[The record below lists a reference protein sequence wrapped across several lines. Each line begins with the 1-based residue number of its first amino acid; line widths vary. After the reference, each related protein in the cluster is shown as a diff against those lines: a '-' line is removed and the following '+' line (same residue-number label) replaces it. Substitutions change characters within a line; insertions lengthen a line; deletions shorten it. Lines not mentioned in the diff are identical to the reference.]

1 MKTGCCNK
9 FLQQPVSYLLRKN
22 YLRAGAVPAGL
33 EGLFTDVG
41 RYGAVP
47 AELEG
52 LFTDVGR
59 YGPVPAGL
67 DGLTTEVFSV
77 LETTTF
83 LGLFGRFTVVVVV
96 F

>member
-1 MKTGCCNK
+1 METGCCNK

-22 YLRAGAVPAGL
+22 YLRAGDVPAGL
-33 EGLFTDVG
+33 D
-41 RYGAVP
+41 
-47 AELEG
+47 G

-83 LGLFGRFTVVVVV
+83 LGLFGRFTVVVLV

>member
-33 EGLFTDVG
+33 DGLFTDVG
-41 RYGAVP
+41 RYGA
-47 AELEG
+47 
-52 LFTDVGR
+52 
-59 YGPVPAGL
+59 VPAGL

>member
-22 YLRAGAVPAGL
+22 YLRAGVVPAGL
-33 EGLFTDVG
+33 EGLFADVG
-41 RYGAVP
+41 RN
-47 AELEG
+47 
-52 LFTDVGR
+52 
-59 YGPVPAGL
+59 GPVPAGL
-67 DGLTTEVFSV
+67 DGLTTEVFSG

-83 LGLFGRFTVVVVV
+83 LGFFGRFTVVVLV